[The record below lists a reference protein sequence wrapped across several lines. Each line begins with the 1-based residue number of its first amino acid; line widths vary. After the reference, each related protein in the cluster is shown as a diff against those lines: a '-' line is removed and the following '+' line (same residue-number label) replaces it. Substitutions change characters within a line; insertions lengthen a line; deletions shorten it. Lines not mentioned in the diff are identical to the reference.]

1 MSSKNLADVRVAEK
15 SMLSVANRREQR
27 AAVDEREVELIDY
40 LRVLWKWKRLIVGGT
55 LTAALIAFA
64 ITAITPKTYKATVTL
79 LVAES
84 KIPPPQ
90 GQGSVLPRTEISPE
104 TFEAILKSQSLT

>member
-1 MSSKNLADVRVAEK
+1 
-15 SMLSVANRREQR
+15 MLSVAKSREQR
-27 AAVDEREVELIDY
+27 AVVDEGEVELIDH

-64 ITAITPKTYKATVTL
+64 ITTITPKTYRATVTL
-79 LVAES
+79 LVTES

-90 GQGSVLPRTEISPE
+90 AQGGGTSNAGLAPE
-104 TFEAILKSQSLT
+104 TFEAVLKSQSLAAE